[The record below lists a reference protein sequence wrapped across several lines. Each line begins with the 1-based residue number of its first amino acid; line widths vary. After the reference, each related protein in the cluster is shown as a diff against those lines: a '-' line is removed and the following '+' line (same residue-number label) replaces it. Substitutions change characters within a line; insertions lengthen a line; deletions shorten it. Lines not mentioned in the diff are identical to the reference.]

1 MSEETRGGIHWSFWV
16 IGVVTLLFNL
26 IGVANFITQMNA
38 ENVAAMPDAYRAII
52 ESRPAWATGAFAVAV
67 CAGAIGCL
75 LLLLRKSAAYYMFIA
90 SLVGAIVAQIPV
102 FGEVAYPSE
111 AVVGG
116 LSQMAVTAFL
126 IWFSKRSEQKGWIS

>member
-1 MSEETRGGIHWSFWV
+1 MSEETRGGIQWSFWV

-26 IGVANFITQMNA
+26 IGVANFVTQMDA

-67 CAGAIGCL
+67 FAGAVGCL
-75 LLLLRKSAAYYMFIA
+75 LLLLRKSAAYYVFIA
-90 SLVGAIVAQIPV
+90 SLVGAVVAQVPV
-102 FGEVAYPSE
+102 FGAVEYPPE
-111 AVVGG
+111 AVLGG
-116 LSQMAVTAFL
+116 ISQLAVTAFL